1 MVSAHNKNVKRP
13 KHSQEGVTGRFR
25 YFLGKTFVNIRQNL
39 LLHSLAT
46 GTITLALLIIA
57 LFLMVYVNVER
68 TADDWSTKV
77 EVTVYFDREPV
88 PLQLAAIKRSIMEL
102 PGAAKVTFISKDE
115 AAKRFRGRLKGQ
127 ESLLEGVTAD
137 ILPASLEIGLKRE
150 YRTDEA
156 IQGFVGRLRKVSGI
170 GEIQYGDDWVRKFNA
185 FMNFLRLVGML
196 LGVFLLLAV
205 SFIVSNTIKLTIF
218 ARRDELEILSLVGAT
233 RFFIKAP
240 FLLEGIIQGVTGAV
254 LAILFLGG
262 IYLGLL
268 QNAENFLALSP
279 ASGITF
285 LPPEYLAGLIILGVI
300 IGFMG
305 SLTSLK
311 RFITL

>member
-1 MVSAHNKNVKRP
+1 MVSAHNKNAKRP
-13 KHSQEGVTGRFR
+13 KHSQVGVSGRFR

-57 LFLMVYVNVER
+57 LFLLVYVNVER

-88 PLQLAAIKRSIMEL
+88 PLQLAAIKKSVMEI
-102 PGAAKVTFISKDE
+102 PGSAKVTFIGKDE

-137 ILPASLEIGLKRE
+137 ILPASLEIGLKRD

-156 IQGFVGRLRKVSGI
+156 IQGFVGRLRKVPGI

-185 FMNFLRLVGML
+185 FMNFMRLVGLL
-196 LGVFLLLAV
+196 LGVFLVLAV

-254 LAILFLGG
+254 LSILLLGG

-279 ASGITF
+279 ASSIAF
-285 LPPEYLAGLIILGVI
+285 LPPEYLAGLVILGI
-300 IGFMG
+300 TIGFFG

>member
-1 MVSAHNKNVKRP
+1 MASPRNKHAKRP
-13 KHSQEGVTGRFR
+13 KHSQEGFWGRFT
-25 YFLGKTFVNIRQNL
+25 YFLAKTFVNIRQNL

-57 LFLMVYVNVER
+57 LFLLVYVNVEK

-88 PLQLAAIKRSIMEL
+88 PLQLAAIKKSIMDI
-102 PGAAKVTFISKDE
+102 PGAARVTYVRKDE
-115 AAKRFRGRLKGQ
+115 AAKRFRARLRGQ
-127 ESLLEGVTAD
+127 ESLLEGVAAD
-137 ILPASLEIGLKRE
+137 LLPASLEIGLKRE
-150 YRTDEA
+150 YRGNDA
-156 IQGFVGRLRKVSGI
+156 IQGFVGRLRKISGI
-170 GEIQYGDDWVRKFNA
+170 GEIQYGDDWVRKFDT
-185 FMNFLRLVGML
+185 FMTFLRLIGML
-196 LGVFLLLAV
+196 LGGFLLLAV

-240 FLLEGIIQGVTGAV
+240 FLLEGIVQGVTAAV
-254 LAILFLGG
+254 LAILLLGG
-262 IYLGLL
+262 IYLAFLH
-268 QNAENFLALSP
+268 NAENFMVLSP
-279 ASGITF
+279 AAGISF
-285 LPPEYLAGLIILGVI
+285 LPPEYLAGLLALGII

-305 SLTSLK
+305 SLVSLK

>member
-1 MVSAHNKNVKRP
+1 MASVLNKNAKRP
-13 KHSQEGVTGRFR
+13 KYSQEGVGGRLR

-57 LFLMVYVNVER
+57 LFLLVYVNVER

-88 PLQLAAIKRSIMEL
+88 PLQLAAIKKSIMEI
-102 PGAAKVTFISKDE
+102 PGTAKVTFIGKDE
-115 AAKRFRGRLKGQ
+115 AAKRFKGRLKGQ

-137 ILPASLEIGLKRE
+137 ILPSSLEIGLKRE
-150 YRTDEA
+150 YRTEEA
-156 IQGFVGRLRKVSGI
+156 IQGVVGRLRKIPGI
-170 GEIQYGDDWVRKFNA
+170 GEIQYVDEWVRKFNA
-185 FMNFLRLVGML
+185 FMNFLRLVGLL
-196 LGVFLLLAV
+196 LGLFLVLAV

-240 FLLEGIIQGVTGAV
+240 FLLEGIVQGVTGAL

-262 IYLGLL
+262 IYLALL
-268 QNAENFLALSP
+268 RNAENFLALSP
-279 ASGITF
+279 ASGIGF
-285 LPPEYLAGLIILGVI
+285 LPPEYLAGLVILGVI
-300 IGFMG
+300 IGFVG

>member
-1 MVSAHNKNVKRP
+1 MSAHNKNAKRP
-13 KHSQEGVTGRFR
+13 KHSQEGISGRFR

-57 LFLMVYVNVER
+57 LFLLVYVNVER

-88 PLQLAAIKRSIMEL
+88 PLQLAGIKKSIMDI
-102 PGAAKVTFISKDE
+102 PGSAKVTFIGKDE

-137 ILPASLEIGLKRE
+137 ILPASLEIGLKRD

-156 IQGFVGRLRKVSGI
+156 IQGFVGRLRKVPGI

-185 FMNFLRLVGML
+185 FMNFLRLVGLL
-196 LGVFLLLAV
+196 LGVFLVLAV

-240 FLLEGIIQGVTGAV
+240 FLLEGIVQGVTGAV

-279 ASGITF
+279 ASGIAF
-285 LPPEYLAGLIILGVI
+285 LPPEYLAGLVILGII
-300 IGFMG
+300 IGFFG